1 MNSHE
6 LYRITPTW
14 CSHCEPHIGCVF
26 SDLEILICW
35 ISQKLWKF
43 YWIIVKKENKIC
55 IIKTE
60 GTGLSTRNLGSTWKI
75 MHPRTWTDLKSCK
88 PLTCSLL
95 EDLFCFVFLGIH
107 TSINTHSEQFWEDHV
122 IVFPFFWLAYSPM
135 LYLIKCSTWEWIIGL
150 WDCLRYFSLR
160 GKNKIKALHWFCLIF
175 IIPQWT
181 EHYQSLSSN
190 RKMR

>member
-95 EDLFCFVFLGIH
+95 EDLFCFVL
-107 TSINTHSEQFWEDHV
+107 
-122 IVFPFFWLAYSPM
+122 FFRNS
-135 LYLIKCSTWEWIIGL
+135 YLNQ
-150 WDCLRYFSLR
+150 Y
-160 GKNKIKALHWFCLIF
+160 
-175 IIPQWT
+175 PQWT
-181 EHYQSLSSN
+181 ILRRSCNCFSILLISIFPDALFNQMQHLRMNNWFVGLSEVLFTMGE
-190 RKMR
+190 K